1 MSDILS
7 SVTPLTRSI
16 IWLTAE
22 LSPDSAHYKAVDYL
36 LNGLLTASLNS
47 HPEAGSRVIL
57 SSNFNFPFHV
67 YVTKEI
73 IPTEYGSFLK
83 LLQKDLA
90 AESTILVIDEIDASS
105 ALSKKTP
112 AEIQSKFQIIK

>member
-22 LSPDSAHYKAVDYL
+22 LSPASVHYKALDYL

-47 HPEAGSRVIL
+47 HPDATSRVIL
-57 SSNFNFPFHV
+57 SSNFNLPFHV
-67 YVTKEI
+67 YVAKEI
-73 IPTEYGSFLK
+73 LPMEYESFLK
-83 LLQKDLA
+83 LLQKDLS
-90 AESTILVIDEIDASS
+90 AESTILVIDEIEASS
-105 ALSKKTP
+105 PLAQRTP
-112 AEIQSKFQIIK
+112 AEIQSKFQIIR